1 MDRRSQSLG
10 SNLVTIVDRPR
21 IALLELVEGA
31 KEPRT
36 DEVEDGPDLAQSVFD
51 GRAAEGQ
58 SSIGLQALGG
68 SRRGAKWILYLLRFV
83 DNDVTPRNFFRQ
95 FFVAPEQGVTCDNDF
110 RVFKLVLPLF
120 ALRAVP
126 QSMAQR
132 GSKLVHL
139 AQPIG
144 NHACRRNDEHLERIA
159 FSLDFRVLAL

>member
-68 SRRGAKWILYLLRFV
+68 SRRGAKWILDLLRFV
-83 DNDVTPRNFFRQ
+83 DNDVTPRNFFGQ
-95 FFVAPEQGVTCDNDF
+95 FSVAPAQSLTCHNHLHAF
-110 RVFKLVLPLF
+110 NLLFPPL
-120 ALRAVP
+120 
-126 QSMAQR
+126 
-132 GSKLVHL
+132 
-139 AQPIG
+139 
-144 NHACRRNDEHLERIA
+144 
-159 FSLDFRVLAL
+159 